1 MVCLRFSTVL
11 KIANVTWKGRC
22 AAHPKYDPR
31 SDGEGG
37 IRGGCRRCYALL
49 AIYEQHHALMT
60 AVREFG
66 ASAERKRREVAAGSG
81 QRSLFE

>member
-1 MVCLRFSTVL
+1 MVCFRFKAVL

-22 AAHPKYDPR
+22 GLHPRYDPR
-31 SDGEGG
+31 HDGEGG

-66 ASAERKRREVAAGSG
+66 SSMGRKRREAAMSAN
-81 QRSLFE
+81 QPSLFD

>member
-1 MVCLRFSTVL
+1 VL
-11 KIANVTWKGRC
+11 KIANVKWKGRC
-22 AAHPKYDPR
+22 GLHPTYDPR

-49 AIYEQHHALMT
+49 AIYEQHHALMN

-66 ASAERKRREVAAGSG
+66 ASTDRKRREALTSIN
-81 QRSLFE
+81 QRSLFD

>member
-1 MVCLRFSTVL
+1 MLSLQPVL
-11 KIANVTWKGRC
+11 KIANVKWKGRC
-22 AAHPKYDPR
+22 AMHPKYDPR
-31 SDGEGG
+31 NDGEGG

-66 ASAERKRREVAAGSG
+66 SSAERKRREETVVTN